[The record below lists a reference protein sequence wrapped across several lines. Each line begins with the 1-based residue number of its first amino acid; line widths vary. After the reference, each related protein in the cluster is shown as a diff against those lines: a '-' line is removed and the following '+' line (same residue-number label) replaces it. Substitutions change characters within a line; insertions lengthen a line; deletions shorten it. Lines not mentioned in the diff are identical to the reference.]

1 MSHPLATLGPVPET
15 AIDPAAAERA
25 FIREVICGM
34 ASLRADATPPRRGGD
49 LSIPLGLSAWI
60 VRASVDLPDAYDA
73 LLRLRRAVLEAA
85 GLDRATEPIPLRLPD
100 PKAAL
105 CSLGSY
111 LYELVGR
118 AARQASATPVE
129 VAERTLTL
137 LDCA

>member
-1 MSHPLATLGPVPET
+1 VPET
-15 AIDPAAAERA
+15 AFDPAAAERA

-34 ASLRADATPPRRGGD
+34 AALSADAKPPRRSGD

-73 LLRLRRAVLEAA
+73 LLRLRRAVLEAS

-100 PKAAL
+100 PKSAL

-118 AARQASATPVE
+118 AARHARISPVE
-129 VAERTLTL
+129 LAERTIDGTS
-137 LDCA
+137 D

>member
-1 MSHPLATLGPVPET
+1 MSHPLATLGSVPET

-34 ASLRADATPPRRGGD
+34 AALRAEAKPVRRGGD
-49 LSIPLGLSAWI
+49 LTIPLGLSAWI

-73 LLRLRRAVLEAA
+73 LLRLRRSVVDVS
-85 GLDRATEPIPLRLPD
+85 GLDRASEPVPLRLPD

-118 AARQASATPVE
+118 AARHAGVSPVE
-129 VAERTLTL
+129 LAERTL
-137 LDCA
+137 ASGA

>member
-1 MSHPLATLGPVPET
+1 MSHPLVTLASVPE
-15 AIDPAAAERA
+15 AAVDPAAAERA

-34 ASLRADATPPRRGGD
+34 AALQAEPAPPRRSGD

-60 VRASVDLPDAYDA
+60 VRASVELPDAYEA
-73 LLRLRRAVLEAA
+73 LLRLRRTVVSVS
-85 GLDRATEPIPLRLPD
+85 GLDLVSEPVPLRLPD

-118 AARQASATPVE
+118 AARQARLSPVE
-129 VAERTLTL
+129 LAERTLV
-137 LDCA
+137 AAEP

>member
-1 MSHPLATLGPVPET
+1 VSHPLATLGSVPET

-25 FIREVICGM
+25 FMREVICGM
-34 ASLRADATPPRRGGD
+34 ASLRAEAAPPRRDGD

-73 LLRLRRAVLEAA
+73 LLRLRRALIEAA
-85 GLDRATEPIPLRLPD
+85 DLDRATEPVPLRLPD

-118 AARQASATPVE
+118 AARHAGTSPIELAD
-129 VAERTLTL
+129 RTLALGLT
-137 LDCA
+137 